1 MTSEAAIVTRRT
13 DDSRGP
19 ESGPLEILIVD
30 DDPIFRHILRR
41 MLMRGAAHRVA
52 EAQHAEEAIDMIE
65 RQRPDL
71 VVSDIF
77 MPVADGFELL
87 NWMRFHA
94 AQIPVLVVSAVDE
107 EDVDLNPLQ
116 IAQDLGAA
124 GVLTKSFDRA
134 ELIAAIDR
142 ALEGAVAAARV
153 H

>member
-1 MTSEAAIVTRRT
+1 MTSEAAIATRRT
-13 DDSRGP
+13 DVSTGP
-19 ESGPLEILIVD
+19 EPGPLEILIVD

-87 NWMRFHA
+87 NWMRGHA
-94 AQIPVLVVSAVDE
+94 ADVPVLVVSGAPDGVDQF
-107 EDVDLNPLQ
+107 DPLLM
-116 IAQDLGAA
+116 AQHLGAA
-124 GVLTKSFDRA
+124 GVLTKPFDRA
-134 ELIAAIDR
+134 GLLAAVDR
-142 ALEGAVAAARV
+142 ALRA
-153 H
+153 